1 MNSESWGGWAGC
13 PPGARRRLEGILI
26 WASEGYLETC
36 CRAPSLP
43 FLSPGDELFSRCP
56 CDFSLF
62 AHGHPCAHPQSLPA
76 KAFDPPSGPV
86 MVAHTGL
93 LSPCHLGSQ
102 KAPRALAPAAAGSA
116 APTRAAGRV
125 APLQVPG
132 PSQAPS
138 TRPLELSQARQGP
151 PTPDL
156 QHVSALRKG
165 PGSPLGRSG

>member
-1 MNSESWGGWAGC
+1 MAGRGVLPGPGGGLRGFSYGRLRAIWRPAAG
-13 PPGARRRLEGILI
+13 PPP
-26 WASEGYLETC
+26 
-36 CRAPSLP
+36 CR

-62 AHGHPCAHPQSLPA
+62 AHGHPCTHPQSLPA

-165 PGSPLGRSG
+165 PGSPLGRPG